1 MGAQLMAA
9 RLGGSWTGYH
19 ARVSP
24 GRTARHDL
32 ASGRRISYA
41 GLEDRV
47 ARLAGALADGFGVRR
62 GDRVAMLLHLRH
74 HRAAEGRAGHPR
86 RLGGHDAGRPDE
98 LGGDKGLGVPH
109 RAAGLARGRGRPEE
123 TAQAVADGWLRT
135 GDVAV
140 MTDSGQA
147 TDGPAAGR

>member
-24 GRTARHDL
+24 GRTALHDL

-47 ARLAGALADGFGVRR
+47 ARLAGGFGVRR
-62 GDRVAMLLHLRH
+62 GDRVAMVSWPRTGRRLAADPAK
-74 HRAAEGRAGHPR
+74 RAGRAEFR
-86 RLGGHDAGRPDE
+86 AGI
-98 LGGDKGLGVPH
+98 L
-109 RAAGLARGRGRPEE
+109 AAAVLAPLSR
-123 TAQAVADGWLRT
+123 
-135 GDVAV
+135 
-140 MTDSGQA
+140 
-147 TDGPAAGR
+147 

>member
-24 GRTARHDL
+24 GRTALHDL

-41 GLEDRV
+41 ELEDRI

-62 GDRVAMLLHLRH
+62 GDRVAMLSWPRTGRRLAADPAK
-74 HRAAEGRAGHPR
+74 RAGRAEFR
-86 RLGGHDAGRPDE
+86 AGI
-98 LGGDKGLGVPH
+98 L
-109 RAAGLARGRGRPEE
+109 AAAVLAPLSR
-123 TAQAVADGWLRT
+123 
-135 GDVAV
+135 
-140 MTDSGQA
+140 
-147 TDGPAAGR
+147 